1 MERTPGGRRSFRD
14 GGGGNS
20 NEYEMK
26 TVCLFV
32 WLVLLGGCAT
42 QVGRTADAVGCRRTD
57 LDILNSEYKRE
68 GSTTVWCA
76 RCKDKIYRCV
86 GNADKTRLKCRPA
99 TADGGCT

>member
-1 MERTPGGRRSFRD
+1 MRI
-14 GGGGNS
+14 
-20 NEYEMK
+20 
-26 TVCLFV
+26 VCCFV
-32 WLVLLGGCAT
+32 SLVLLAGCAT
-42 QVGRTADAVGCRRTD
+42 QSSRTADAVGCRRTD

-86 GNADKTRLKCRPA
+86 GNAEKTRLECRPA